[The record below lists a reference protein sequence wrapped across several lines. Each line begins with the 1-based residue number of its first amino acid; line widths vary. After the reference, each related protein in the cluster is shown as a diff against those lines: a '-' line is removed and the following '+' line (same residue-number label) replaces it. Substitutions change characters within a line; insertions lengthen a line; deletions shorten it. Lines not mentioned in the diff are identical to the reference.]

1 MQNPTKKKNMSK
13 SKSQQIAEKTIFAAF
28 KILKEAGGEMRGKDV
43 IDKIRE
49 TVTFDEYE
57 SHRLEKTG
65 NIRWES
71 VLRFFTIDSMKA
83 GFLRKNKG
91 TWILTEE
98 GEKAIKLGQEKLL
111 ETATQLY
118 REWDGNRKKG
128 AIEEDIL
135 EEDFIEE
142 NTNQAQEAILNQYEE
157 EAFNGI
163 RNFIISKNPYEFQD
177 LVAELLRAMGYF
189 ISEVAQRGPDGGIDI
204 IAFTDPLGT
213 KQPRIIVQVKHRPND
228 NVSSDEVQK
237 LAGTLKRNTDVGIFV
252 TSGSFSKPAVKEAR
266 ESREHIELI
275 DFNRLTSLWQE
286 YYPKMNDEQKNLL
299 PLHPIYFL
307 GSNE

>member
-1 MQNPTKKKNMSK
+1 MSK
-13 SKSQQIAEKTIFAAF
+13 SRSQQIAEKTIFAAF
-28 KILKEAGGEMRGKDV
+28 NILKDAGGEMRGKDV
-43 IDKIRE
+43 IDRIRE
-49 TVTFDEYE
+49 TVSFDEYE
-57 SHRLEKTG
+57 THRLEKTG
-65 NIRWES
+65 NVRWES
-71 VLRFFTIDSMKA
+71 ILRFFTIDSMKA

-91 TWILTEE
+91 TWILTSE
-98 GEKAIKLGQEKLL
+98 GENAIKLGQEKLL
-111 ETATQLY
+111 QTATELY
-118 REWDGNRKKG
+118 REWDGNRKKEVKEEDI
-128 AIEEDIL
+128 IEEDFTI
-135 EEDFIEE
+135 E
-142 NTNQAQEAILNQYEE
+142 NTNQAQEATLNRYEE
-157 EAFNGI
+157 DAYNGI
-163 RNFIISKNPYEFQD
+163 RNFVISKNPYEFQD

-252 TSGSFSKPAVKEAR
+252 TSGTFSKPAFKEAR

-275 DFNRLTSLWQE
+275 DFNRFTSLWQQ
-286 YYPKMNDEQKNLL
+286 YYYKMSDEQKNLL

>member
-1 MQNPTKKKNMSK
+1 MSK
-13 SKSQQIAEKTIFAAF
+13 SKSQQIAEKTIFATF

-43 IDKIRE
+43 VDKIRE

-57 SHRLEKTG
+57 SHRYEKTG
-65 NIRWES
+65 YIRWES
-71 VLRFFTIDSMKA
+71 ILHFYTIDCMKA

-111 ETATQLY
+111 VTATKLY
-118 REWDGNRKKG
+118 REWDGKRKTG
-128 AIEEDIL
+128 AIEEGIL
-135 EEDFIEE
+135 EEDITEV
-142 NTNQAQEAILNQYEE
+142 NTSQAQKAILSQYEE
-157 EAFNGI
+157 EAYNGI
-163 RNFIISKNPYEFQD
+163 RNFIVSKNPYEFQD
-177 LVAELLRAMGYF
+177 LVAGLLIAMGYY
-189 ISEVAQRGPDGGIDI
+189 ISEIAQRGPDGGIDI

-252 TSGSFSKPAVKEAR
+252 TSGNFSKPAIKEAR

-286 YYPKMNDEQKNLL
+286 YYSKMNDEQKNLL

>member
-1 MQNPTKKKNMSK
+1 MSK
-13 SKSQQIAEKTIFAAF
+13 SKSQQIAEKTIFATF

-43 IDKIRE
+43 VDKIRE
-49 TVTFDEYE
+49 TVSFDEYE
-57 SHRLEKTG
+57 SYRYEKTG
-65 NIRWES
+65 YIRWES
-71 VLRFFTIDSMKA
+71 ILHFYTIDCMKA

-98 GEKAIKLGQEKLL
+98 GEKAIKLGQEKLMA
-111 ETATQLY
+111 TATKLY
-118 REWDGNRKKG
+118 REWDGKRKKG
-128 AIEEDIL
+128 AIEEGIL
-135 EEDFIEE
+135 EEDITEV
-142 NTNQAQEAILNQYEE
+142 NTSQAQKAILSQYEE
-157 EAFNGI
+157 EAYNGI
-163 RNFIISKNPYEFQD
+163 RNFIVSKNPYEFQD
-177 LVAELLRAMGYF
+177 LVAGLLISMGYY
-189 ISEVAQRGPDGGIDI
+189 ISDIAQRGPDGGIDI

-252 TSGSFSKPAVKEAR
+252 TSGTFSKPAIKEAR

-286 YYPKMNDEQKNLL
+286 YYVKMNDEQKNQL

>member
-1 MQNPTKKKNMSK
+1 MSK

-28 KILKEAGGEMRGKDV
+28 KILKDAGGEMRGKDV

-71 VLRFFTIDSMKA
+71 ILHFFTIDCIKA

-98 GEKAIKLGQEKLL
+98 GEKAMKLGQEKLL
-111 ETATQLY
+111 VTATKLY

-128 AIEEDIL
+128 AIEEEAL

-163 RNFIISKNPYEFQD
+163 RNFIISKNPYGFQD
-177 LVAELLRAMGYF
+177 LVAGLLSAMGYF

-228 NVSSDEVQK
+228 NISSDEVQK

-252 TSGSFSKPAVKEAR
+252 TSGTFSKPAIKEAR

-286 YYPKMNDEQKNLL
+286 YYSKMNDEQKNLL